1 MKIRHFGSQCQPD
14 RAALPTHAR
23 AAPRHVLV
31 CKLVEVD
38 GRCNI
43 CGRCEP
49 GCEHTVEIP
58 AAKFTIACL
67 NTSQYTAAA
76 AKQLPPRRP
85 PRTFLRTGD
94 IYPNRRFRSIRS
106 EHESR
111 LYLHTSGK
119 QPRKS
124 YEKPCITRAQ
134 FHDLPVHGSRFR
146 SSHWSISRLHTPG
159 L

>member
-1 MKIRHFGSQCQPD
+1 MIRVAV
-14 RAALPTHAR
+14 RRRALPARPTAAPLTHAR

-31 CKLVEVD
+31 CRLVEVD

-67 NTSQYTAAA
+67 NTSQY
-76 AKQLPPRRP
+76 KPRPPRRP
-85 PRTFLRTGD
+85 ARRDT

-119 QPRKS
+119 QPRKA

-146 SSHWSISRLHTPG
+146 SSHWSIFRLHTPG

>member
-1 MKIRHFGSQCQPD
+1 MR
-14 RAALPTHAR
+14 RRALPARPTAAPLTHVR

-31 CKLVEVD
+31 CRLVEVD

-76 AKQLPPRRP
+76 AKAAAAH
-85 PRTFLRTGD
+85 FLRTGD

-106 EHESR
+106 EHERR
-111 LYLHTSGK
+111 LDLHTSGK

-134 FHDLPVHGSRFR
+134 FHDLPFAFHGSRFR
-146 SSHWSISRLHTPG
+146 SSHWSIFRLHTPG

>member
-76 AKQLPPRRP
+76 AKAAAAHFFADRRY
-85 PRTFLRTGD
+85 L
-94 IYPNRRFRSIRS
+94 S
-106 EHESR
+106 ESE
-111 LYLHTSGK
+111 
-119 QPRKS
+119 
-124 YEKPCITRAQ
+124 I
-134 FHDLPVHGSRFR
+134 PVN
-146 SSHWSISRLHTPG
+146 
-159 L
+159 